1 MASLLLRNIQTLITC
16 DEHDRILH
24 NVDLY
29 CEDGFIK
36 AIGPHLPQTAHRTV
50 DASHCWCYPG
60 LINTHHHL
68 YQIFSRN
75 LPQVQGL
82 ELFDWLTACLLY
94 TSIPCR
100 RSSRKC
106 KRARSL
112 FGRSY
117 RIQMLRSAR

>member
-50 DASHCWCYPG
+50 DASHSWCYPG

-82 ELFDWLTACLLY
+82 ELFDWLTALY
-94 TSIPCR
+94 EIWKGLDEEVITRFPVD
-100 RSSRKC
+100 
-106 KRARSL
+106 APP
-112 FGRSY
+112 
-117 RIQMLRSAR
+117 